1 MRLAI
6 YGAQGYALAAYEA
19 IRALY
24 PEWEIPCFLV
34 THMEGNAPVLGGL
47 PVREIDAFSAGL
59 SEEEKRE
66 IEILIAT
73 PAQVQAEMEEILD
86 KYGFRKR
93 KRLTFEYLSELME
106 PFHARLGKFPPLASL
121 SVGSHEPDV
130 TIYMAKS
137 HVDKPLRENITSA
150 PYVIPIQVGAARSD
164 VRVAD
169 LTDDTG
175 DNISAKNGNYC
186 ELTALYWMW
195 KNELASDG
203 LTDGEKDRY
212 YGLCQYRRGFDLKEE
227 DLLRL
232 ADHNVDVV
240 LPYPLPYEPDIH
252 MHHKRYIREADWQAL
267 LKAIQELQ
275 PEYAAA
281 FPEILEGRYLYN
293 YNVILAK
300 KSVLRDYCMWLF
312 PILERVEELSSSR
325 GSERNDRY
333 IGYMGETLETLYFMK
348 NVEKFTIVHTG
359 CRMKV

>member
-232 ADHNVDVV
+232 VDHNVDVV
-240 LPYPLPYEPDIH
+240 LPYPLTYEPDIH
-252 MHHKRYIREADWQAL
+252 MHHKRYIKEADWEAL
-267 LKAIQELQ
+267 LKALKERQ

-281 FPEILEGRYLYN
+281 FPEILEGRYLFN

-312 PILERVEELSSSR
+312 PILERVEELSSPR